1 MLHLRLNGIEEDK
14 GSVEIEVRG
23 EVGEQMNAKLRE
35 GKQIILKGRG
45 GILVLPKSDQER
57 SKVVYEKVISGYFLP
72 GEISFEISQG
82 VFPSGPFLRV
92 TVLTA

>member
-1 MLHLRLNGIEEDK
+1 LNGIGEDK

-45 GILVLPKSDQER
+45 GILVSPKSDQER
-57 SKVVYEKVISGYFLP
+57 SKLVYEKVISGYFLP

-82 VFPSGPFLRV
+82 AFPSFSDWRFS
-92 TVLTA
+92 